1 MTTGPAVPDP
11 DDKDWTWVLQRACPE
26 CGFDSG
32 SVGRA
37 QIAGRLLAANPR
49 WQSVLRGPRVAVR
62 PAPQVWSALEYAAHV
77 RDVFRIF
84 TVRLALITEDDPL
97 FPNWD
102 QDATA
107 VAERYGEQAPER
119 VAVELAEAAAS
130 AAEVFA
136 AVPIADLGRVGRRSD
151 GARFTVTTMG
161 QYFVHDPVHHLH
173 DVTAVSEHR

>member
-62 PAPQVWSALEYAAHV
+62 PAPQVWSALEYACHV
-77 RDVFRIF
+77 NDVHALFAQRGKLIQDSVDPAFVDWNQDETALQKRYWEADPAEVAARIEEGAR
-84 TVRLALITEDDPL
+84 T
-97 FPNWD
+97 
-102 QDATA
+102 
-107 VAERYGEQAPER
+107 
-119 VAVELAEAAAS
+119 AAS
-130 AAEVFA
+130 VFT
-136 AVPIADLGRVGRRSD
+136 DLSPEQWSRSGRRSN
-151 GARFTVTTMG
+151 GSVFTMETLG
-161 QYFVHDPVHHLH
+161 LYYLHDIEHHLY
-173 DVTAVSEHR
+173 DVGC

>member
-1 MTTGPAVPDP
+1 MNIPPDT
-11 DDKDWTWVLQRACPE
+11 KDWTWVLKHPCPE
-26 CGFDSG
+26 CGFVAAEVVFEDIPRLIRENAAAWLP
-32 SVGRA
+32 VLERA
-37 QIAGRLLAANPR
+37 D
-49 WQSVLRGPRVAVR
+49 VAVR
-62 PAPQVWSALEYAAHV
+62 PNEHAWSALEYAAHV

-84 TVRLALITEDDPL
+84 TVRLALMRIEDDPL

-119 VAVELAEAAAS
+119 VAVELAEAASS
-130 AAEVFA
+130 AAVAFA
-136 AVPIADLGRVGRRSD
+136 AVPAADLGRVGRRSD

-173 DVTAVSEHR
+173 DVTAMSEHL